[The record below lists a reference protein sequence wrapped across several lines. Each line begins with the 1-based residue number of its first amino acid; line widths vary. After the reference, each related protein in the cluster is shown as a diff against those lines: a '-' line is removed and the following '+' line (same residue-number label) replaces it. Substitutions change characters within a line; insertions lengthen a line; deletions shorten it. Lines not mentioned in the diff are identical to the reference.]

1 MAKLVGNNAAGIAE
15 HKAAPFGGRIVKT
28 PVPAVSIHGHRDGH
42 EQYNEPEI
50 PDPASLLINQ
60 QKALM
65 VSGTGTHTIC
75 MATHRVR

>member
-28 PVPAVSIHGHRDGH
+28 PVPAVSIHGH

-50 PDPASLLINQ
+50 PDQASLLINQ

-65 VSGTGTHTIC
+65 VSGTETHTIC